1 MITSLHFL
9 VVEVVM
15 FQIFSYFAYNAIEA
29 SLIVV
34 HVECIIGLLE
44 PIAVKIAQPI
54 SRQVLQHNA
63 QEQQK
68 KEQDVEIRQ
77 PIQMVAAICTKFYK
91 SNS

>member
-1 MITSLHFL
+1 
-9 VVEVVM
+9 
-15 FQIFSYFAYNAIEA
+15 
-29 SLIVV
+29 
-34 HVECIIGLLE
+34 LE
-44 PIAVKIAQPI
+44 LIAVKIAQPI

-77 PIQMVAAICTKFYK
+77 PILVVAAICTKFYT